1 MPKGVEIRMKR
12 VKEWFRVQ
20 SLNLFSIVALSLA
33 VILLIL
39 GLVAMDDRNTKLEKK
54 ISSLEKEVEDKQ
66 NIIFERN
73 NELYLCKMEKDEW
86 KELFYSEIDFHSYEG
101 PDW

>member
-1 MPKGVEIRMKR
+1 MKR
-12 VKEWFRVQ
+12 FKEWFRVQ
-20 SLNLFSIVALSLA
+20 SLNLFVIVALSLA
-33 VILLIL
+33 VILLIM

-73 NELYLCKMEKDEW
+73 NELFLCKMEKDEW
-86 KELFYSEIDFHSYEG
+86 KELFYSQIDFHPYEG